1 MSKVIDKFL
10 SAEGRGR
17 KRSEQDAQ
25 KDWLFRFINEKA
37 LEEDQEAL
45 NEDEEIKSELK
56 SLQNDHANKVFVVEA
71 NNPTGQNS
79 GNPGHFAR
87 IIGTQTG
94 TATSATSKLQQ
105 RKRSNPSRTS
115 FS

>member
-1 MSKVIDKFL
+1 MSKVIKKIL
-10 SAEGRGR
+10 SAQGRGITI
-17 KRSEQDAQ
+17 SQ
-25 KDWLFRFINEKA
+25 KDTEQAWLLRVINEEA
-37 LEEDQEAL
+37 LEEDQKAL
-45 NEDEEIKSELK
+45 TEDEEIKSELR

-71 NNPTGQNS
+71 NNPTGQNT

-94 TATSATSKLQQ
+94 TATSATRKLQQ
-105 RKRSNPSRTS
+105 RRRSNSSRTS